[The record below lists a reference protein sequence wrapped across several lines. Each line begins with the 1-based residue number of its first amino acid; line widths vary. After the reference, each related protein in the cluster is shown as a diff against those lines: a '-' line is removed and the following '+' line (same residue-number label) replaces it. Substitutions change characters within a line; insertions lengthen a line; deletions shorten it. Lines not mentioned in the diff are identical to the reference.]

1 MGVFRAVCGGFKCVK
16 PGAKNKNEKFQK
28 CALGDTFMQCV
39 YQKID
44 TKVVRN
50 NKTLYFIRK
59 YFRFVQIL
67 KAVSFYIFY
76 LSQKIYNPKDKTF
89 LYGGCKNVL

>member
-44 TKVVRN
+44 TKVVSSE
-50 NKTLYFIRK
+50 
-59 YFRFVQIL
+59 Q
-67 KAVSFYIFY
+67 
-76 LSQKIYNPKDKTF
+76 
-89 LYGGCKNVL
+89 